1 MIIDSLKKF
10 KKIPSA
16 EEIKT
21 EFGIPW
27 LRLLIDAPYT
37 EIYKEFINLDSSP
50 VEHRSYDVVAG
61 AKNKGWKSLT
71 LYGVDSHITE
81 DHAGEHTWT
90 EVAKQC
96 PITVDWINNFFIIN
110 EDTGRI
116 RFMLIEPGG
125 YILPHH
131 DRDIKRLH
139 EINVAIKQPK
149 NCIFKFIER
158 GIVPFKDGSVYML
171 DTSNTHMVYNDSDQ
185 PRLHIILHT
194 DVSDEIIRTSYEK
207 EYYRYNYDY
216 TGRKAIIVHDCD
228 NESLLRFTQ
237 TKLFFDAKNNGL
249 EFFDECITVGSLEE
263 AQTIATQNET
273 ILHTGQFLTTTY
285 RASHKDQQV
294 PHVVSTCKHEPGHEE
309 CVIEFDQNKPIDF
322 NKRYYHHPSK
332 QCYIIEN
339 MLRTV
344 IHSNKY
350 IYIDNTD
357 LIEDINPKYNRFYP
371 GPYEEFD
378 YSITFNSMKHF
389 YGLASG
395 FKSMK
400 HVIQSASV
408 WKSPDE
414 YESITIFDRNQ
425 YQLDFAKL
433 MHSYKELPDELPA
446 EIDISKCIG
455 TWNPSEFIKDNWF
468 KWHNMD
474 VKFELIDLF
483 DTPRFK
489 SDSVVW
495 CSNVF
500 FFEPT
505 MFIHGYDTV
514 IDKLK
519 ELTKVNY
526 DCIIVTDG

>member
-1 MIIDSLKKF
+1 MLINSLKKF

-16 EEIKT
+16 KEIQTKL
-21 EFGIPW
+21 GIPW
-27 LRLLIDAPYT
+27 LRLLIDVPYT
-37 EIYKEFINLDSSP
+37 EIYREFINLDIP
-50 VEHRSYDVVAG
+50 LVEHRSHDIVAG
-61 AKNKGWKSLT
+61 VKNKGWKSLT
-71 LYGVDSHITE
+71 LHGIDSNITE
-81 DHAGEHTWT
+81 DIDGEHGWT

-96 PITVDWINNFFIIN
+96 PITVDWIKEFFIIN
-110 EDTGRI
+110 ENTRRI

-131 DRDIKRLH
+131 DRDIKKLH

-158 GIVPFKDGSVYML
+158 GVVPFKDGLVFML
-171 DTSNTHMVYNDSDQ
+171 DTSNTHIVYNDSNQ

-194 DVSDEIIRTSYEK
+194 NVSDEIIKTSYEK

-263 AQTIATQNET
+263 AYSIATTNES

-285 RASHKDQQV
+285 RAIHKEQEI
-294 PHVVSTCKHEPGHEE
+294 PHDVSTCKNEPGHEE
-309 CVIEFDQNKPIDF
+309 CVIEFDQDKPIDF
-322 NKRYYHHPSK
+322 KKRYHHHPSK

-357 LIEDINPKYNRFYP
+357 IIEDISPIYNRFYP
-371 GPYEEFD
+371 GPYVEFD
-378 YSITFNSMKHF
+378 YSISFGKMKHF

-400 HVIQSASV
+400 HVIQH
-408 WKSPDE
+408 D
-414 YESITIFDRNQ
+414 YESITIFDCNQ
-425 YQLDFAKL
+425 RQLDFAKL
-433 MHSYKELPDELPA
+433 LHSYRELPIEPPVETDMNRLF
-446 EIDISKCIG
+446 IMNRCIG
-455 TWNPSEFIKDNWF
+455 TWNPSDFIKDNWS

-474 VKFELIDLF
+474 IKFELIDLF

-500 FFEPT
+500 FYEP
-505 MFIHGYDTV
+505 MLFKYGYEHV
-514 IDKLK
+514 VNKLK
-519 ELTKVNY
+519 ELTEVNY